1 MPDDDRP
8 KDCGCIDR
16 DADPI
21 RFAREVVGGCDPF
34 ASSLG
39 ISIDEVADSYAR
51 VSLTIQNTYCNAEGR
66 THGAVI
72 FSLADE
78 AFAVAANSRGITAFA
93 LEIKINYL
101 QASGPGDTISA
112 EATPIDI
119 RKRVSLWNVDL
130 TNQDGERIA
139 VAQGMAYHIHR

>member
-1 MPDDDRP
+1 MPNDDQPNNR
-8 KDCGCIDR
+8 GYIDR
-16 DADPI
+16 DTEPI

-39 ISIDEVADSYAR
+39 ISIDDVSDSYAR

-66 THGAVI
+66 THGAVL

-78 AFAVAANSRGITAFA
+78 AFAVAANSRGVTAFA

-119 RKRVSLWNVDL
+119 RKRVSLWNVNL
-130 TNQDGERIA
+130 TNQNGEKIA
-139 VAQGMAYHIHR
+139 VAQGMAYHFTQ

>member
-1 MPDDDRP
+1 MADDDQPNKRNY
-8 KDCGCIDR
+8 IDR
-16 DADPI
+16 NTDPI

-39 ISIDEVADSYAR
+39 ISIDDVSDSYAR
-51 VSLTIQNTYCNAEGR
+51 VSLTIPNNCCNAEGR
-66 THGAVI
+66 THGAVL

-78 AFAVAANSRGITAFA
+78 AFAVAANSRGVAALA
-93 LEIKINYL
+93 LEIKINYF

-130 TNQDGERIA
+130 TNQNGERIA
-139 VAQGMAYHIHR
+139 VAQGMAYHFAQ